1 MRGTL
6 SRISRRP
13 PLHVGAGNQ
22 TKELLMAKF
31 LFVLTTGTENP
42 SKGVRC
48 MQLAA
53 VAKEEGHLVNVFLT
67 DDEVMYGKQGMTDNI
82 VATTGDDMNT
92 HLEKLTRADVPFY
105 I

>member
-1 MRGTL
+1 
-6 SRISRRP
+6 
-13 PLHVGAGNQ
+13 
-22 TKELLMAKF
+22 MAKF
-31 LFVLTTGTENP
+31 VFVLTTGTENP

-53 VAKEEGHLVNVFLT
+53 VAKEEGHEVTVFLT
-67 DDEVMYGKQGMTDNI
+67 DDAVVYGKEGMADNI

-92 HLEKLTRADVPFY
+92 HVEKLTRAHVPFY

>member
-1 MRGTL
+1 
-6 SRISRRP
+6 
-13 PLHVGAGNQ
+13 
-22 TKELLMAKF
+22 MAKF

-53 VAKEEGHLVNVFLT
+53 VAKEEGNDVNVFLT
-67 DDEVMYGKQGMTDNI
+67 DDAVFYGRTGMSENI

-92 HLEKLTRADVPFY
+92 HMEKLTRANVPFY
-105 I
+105 V